1 MPMDINKVTPEWIRS
16 HIPHT
21 VFKADK
27 DNYAIIADA
36 MEALLS
42 ELEKLKSTESI

>member
-1 MPMDINKVTPEWIRS
+1 MSVDINKVTPEWIRS
-16 HIPHT
+16 HIPYT

-36 MEALLS
+36 LESLLK
-42 ELEKLKSTESI
+42 ELEILRKNVK